1 MEIRQEAGKMVLTSS
16 KVGTVELLAAHLLN
30 PNVRR
35 YRQGEEER
43 RKQWLY
49 RQIGACYFIAHVR
62 IPSWEAITIDTDVL
76 DAAMM
81 ESPVIA
87 NMTSVEIQDAFRSGV
102 AGMYGEFYGIN
113 PKSLMGF
120 LKGYADSEKKI
131 EAHRLITM
139 LDHKA
144 DMDAGERLMA
154 EIEEAKR
161 RGDFKPSWGPD
172 FKFGQT
178 KGDSDAHKAKIREQ
192 AETIYKK
199 SGQ

>member
-1 MEIRQEAGKMVLTSS
+1 MVLTSS

-62 IPSWEAITIDTDVL
+62 IPSWEAITIDTDIL

-139 LDHKA
+139 RDHKA

-172 FKFGQT
+172 FKFGQG
-178 KGDSDAHKAKIREQ
+178 KDDSEAHKARIREQ
-192 AETIYKK
+192 AEKIYKQ
-199 SGQ
+199 SEQ